1 MTKVLVPL
9 GTRPE
14 IVKLA
19 PVVAALHQ
27 HGHVVRTVATGQH
40 YSPSMSDAFFDD
52 LGLRPDERWELDG
65 DESDRVGAILGSALR
80 ELDERRPDVVL
91 LLGDTWTVPLFCMAA
106 RRHGV
111 PLAHLEAGLRS
122 FNPTSVEE
130 VNRKVAAA
138 TASLH
143 LAPTELAARFLRYEG
158 VLPERIRVVGNPVI
172 DVLQKANVPRVPI
185 HKRAGVVVTAHRA
198 TNVDD
203 PDRLTQLVT
212 LLQRLAREVGP
223 VTFPVHPRTRA
234 RLEVGGSW
242 ATLLS
247 AGPEITLLEPLA
259 YEDMLARVAAARV
272 VVTDSGGLQEEASW
286 FGVPVVVLRR
296 STPRW
301 EGVGAGIAAL
311 VGLDVDLALDAAV
324 KFCTAEEQRRVA
336 SSPCP
341 YGDGRTSTRVARLL
355 ADPRTAELLEL
366 AEPDFVARPVPA

>member
-1 MTKVLVPL
+1 MKVLVPL

-19 PVVAALHQ
+19 PVVKALRQ

-52 LGLRPDERWELDG
+52 LGLHPDERWELDG
-65 DESDRVGAILGSALR
+65 DESDRVGTILSSALR
-80 ELDERRPDVVL
+80 EIGAHRPDIVL

-122 FNPTSVEE
+122 FNATSVEE

-158 VLPERIRVVGNPVI
+158 VQPEHIHIVGNPVI
-172 DVLQKANVPRVPI
+172 DVLQQSNVQRVPI
-185 HKRAGVVVTAHRA
+185 GQRVGAVVTAHRA

-203 PDRLTQLVT
+203 PDRLAALVK
-212 LLQRLAREVGP
+212 LVQRLAQEVGP
-223 VTFPVHPRTRA
+223 VTFPVHPRTKA
-234 RLEVGGSW
+234 RLEAAGSW
-242 ATLLS
+242 ETLAN

-286 FGVPVVVLRR
+286 LGVPVVVLRR

-301 EGVGAGIAAL
+301 EGVGADVAAL
-311 VGLDVDLALDAAV
+311 VGLDVDLALDKAV
-324 KFCTAEEQRRVA
+324 RFCTVEEQKRVA
-336 SSPCP
+336 GAPCP
-341 YGDGRTSTRVARLL
+341 YGDGQTSTRVAELL
-355 ADPRTAELLEL
+355 ADPATAELLEL
-366 AEPDFVARPVPA
+366 AEPDFVARPIPT